1 MDLKALLRSAFA
13 LVSLPA
19 AALIAA
25 DTAPIDAV
33 EIDGEVAS
41 LSKQVSLDQPMVDG
55 AVDPASYLGGDF
67 VGGLLPPRQCCDPF
81 WYAGAE
87 VVFVDIDAKTGGSII
102 LAQLDSTAPGV
113 STVGFRDGDG
123 LNDTGYAPRLW
134 VGRRLGDTWA
144 VQGRYWNL
152 SQNDAFRPAI
162 NPAIPPVGT
171 NFATY
176 TEADRLEAYTIDLDL
191 VRSSYYEAWKFD
203 TFVGARHAS
212 FGIDSQ
218 IHGFG
223 VFTTGNFTNLFLAN
237 GSSFDGTGVTYGL
250 AARRRLANTHAHLYV
265 SARGAALSGQTDS
278 YGRSAGTIASSPS
291 APLVGAATV
300 TRANADADMYMAE
313 IQLGIEWNYGLRSL
327 PANFFFR
334 TAYEYQD
341 WNIKAPPT
349 GGAGFGGTIGEL
361 TTSSFAAAGIG
372 DMQLNGVAIATGLTW

>member
-1 MDLKALLRSAFA
+1 MDLKSLLTSA
-13 LVSLPA
+13 LVSLPMAVFA
-19 AALIAA
+19 AADSPLAEAIK
-25 DTAPIDAV
+25 I
-33 EIDGEVAS
+33 EGEVAL
-41 LSKQVSLDQPMVDG
+41 LSEQVSPNQPLLDA
-55 AVDPASYLGGDF
+55 AVNPASYLGGDF
-67 VGGLLPPRQCCDPF
+67 IGGFLPPRKCCDPF

-87 VVFVDIDAKTGGSII
+87 IVFVDIDAKSGGSII
-102 LAQLDSTAPGV
+102 LSQLDNTAPGV

-123 LNDTGYAPRLW
+123 LSETGYAPRMW
-134 VGRRLGDTWA
+134 VGRRLGESWA

-152 SQNDAFRPAI
+152 SQNDSFTPAI

-176 TEADRLEAYTIDLDL
+176 TEADRLEAYTIDIDA
-191 VRSSYYEAWKFD
+191 VRSTYYNAWKFD

-223 VFTTGNFTNLFLAN
+223 VFTTGNFTNIFLAN

-250 AARRRLANTHAHLYV
+250 AARRRLASTHAHLYV
-265 SARGAALSGQTDS
+265 SARGAALTGQTDS
-278 YGRSAGTIASSPS
+278 YGRAAGTIASSPS

-300 TRANADADMYMAE
+300 TRNNADADLCMAE
-313 IQLGIEWNYGLRSL
+313 IQLGIEWNYGLRCL

-341 WNIKAPPT
+341 WNIKGRPT

-361 TTSSFAAAGIG
+361 DTSSFAAAGIG

>member
-1 MDLKALLRSAFA
+1 M
-13 LVSLPA
+13 
-19 AALIAA
+19 
-25 DTAPIDAV
+25 
-33 EIDGEVAS
+33 
-41 LSKQVSLDQPMVDG
+41 
-55 AVDPASYLGGDF
+55 
-67 VGGLLPPRQCCDPF
+67 
-81 WYAGAE
+81 
-87 VVFVDIDAKTGGSII
+87 
-102 LAQLDSTAPGV
+102 
-113 STVGFRDGDG
+113 GFRDGDG
-123 LNDTGYAPRLW
+123 LTDTGYAPRLW
-134 VGRRLGDTWA
+134 VGRRLGESWA

-152 SQNDAFRPAI
+152 SQNDARRPAI

-176 TEADRLEAYTIDLDL
+176 TEADRLEAYTIDLDV
-191 VRSSYYEAWKFD
+191 VRSSYYEVWKFD
-203 TFVGARHAS
+203 TFFGARHAS

-218 IHGFG
+218 LHGFG
-223 VFTTGNFTNLFLAN
+223 VFTTGNFTDLFLAN

-265 SARGAALSGQTDS
+265 SAARRFDGANRFV
-278 YGRSAGTIASSPS
+278 RSFGGNDCKLAN

-313 IQLGIEWNYGLRSL
+313 IQLGIEWNYRLRSL

-349 GGAGFGGTIGEL
+349 GGAGFGGTIGEV
-361 TTSSFAAAGIG
+361 TTSSFASAGIG